1 MKKIIIFLLLV
12 AFVFS
17 SCGTSNRNCD
27 GGKRMKT
34 EM

>member
-1 MKKIIIFLLLV
+1 MKKMIIVLLLAV
-12 AFVFS
+12 FVFS